1 MNKLNISINLLGLQG
16 ASLITSKAGTECVV
30 IDLSK
35 ARATKHANGKVYLN
49 LEAKENRDGVDRYG
63 NTHFV
68 AEPVTREERQ
78 EGLKLPIIGNGKVF
92 IFEKRPQGQ
101 QDAPKRQET
110 GKDEPEIHTDA
121 NGDDI
126 PW

>member
-1 MNKLNISINLLGLQG
+1 MNKLNLSINLLGLQG

-30 IDLSK
+30 IDLGK
-35 ARATKHANGKVYLN
+35 ARAKKHTNGKVYLN

-78 EGLKLPIIGNGKVF
+78 GGLKLPIIGNGKVF
-92 IFEKRPQGQ
+92 SFDKR

-110 GKDEPEIHTDA
+110 GKDDWQAAGGAPI
-121 NGDDI
+121 DDSEF
-126 PW
+126 PF

>member
-1 MNKLNISINLLGLQG
+1 MNKLNLSINLLGLQG

-30 IDLSK
+30 IDLNK
-35 ARATKHANGKVYLN
+35 ARAKKHQNGKVYLN

-68 AEPVTREERQ
+68 AEPVTRDERQ
-78 EGLKLPIIGNGKVF
+78 EGLKLPIIGNGKALF
-92 IFEKRPQGQ
+92 DFTKR

-110 GKDEPEIHTDA
+110 SNAAMPDDDG
-121 NGDDI
+121 GDI
-126 PW
+126 PF

>member
-30 IDLSK
+30 IDLSR

-68 AEPVTREERQ
+68 AEPTTKDERQ
-78 EGLKLPIIGNGKVF
+78 GGLKLPIIGNGKVF
-92 IFEKRPQGQ
+92 TFEKRPQGQ

-110 GKDEPEIHTDA
+110 AKAEPEIYTDA

-126 PW
+126 PF

>member
-1 MNKLNISINLLGLQG
+1 MNKLNLSINLLGLQG

-30 IDLSK
+30 IDLNK
-35 ARATKHANGKVYLN
+35 ARAKKHANGKVYLN
-49 LEAKENRDGVDRYG
+49 LEAVENKNGKDNYG

-92 IFEKRPQGQ
+92 SFDKGQG
-101 QDAPKRQET
+101 APKRQET
-110 GKDEPEIHTDA
+110 SNAAMPDDDG
-121 NGDDI
+121 GDI
-126 PW
+126 PF

>member
-1 MNKLNISINLLGLQG
+1 MNKLNLSINLLGLQG
-16 ASLITSKAGTECVV
+16 ASILEKNGTEYIV
-30 IDLSK
+30 INLDK

-63 NTHFV
+63 NTHFI
-68 AEPVTREERQ
+68 AEPTTRDERQ

-92 IFEKRPQGQ
+92 SFEKGTKGH
-101 QDAPKRQET
+101 QDAPKRQESGNAT
-110 GKDEPEIHTDA
+110 APEDD
-121 NGDDI
+121 GGDI

>member
-1 MNKLNISINLLGLQG
+1 MNKLNLSINLLGLQG
-16 ASLITSKAGTECVV
+16 ASILEKNGTEYVV
-30 IDLSK
+30 INLDK
-35 ARATKHANGKVYLN
+35 ARAKKHANGKVYLN

-68 AEPVTREERQ
+68 AEPVTRDERQ

-92 IFEKRPQGQ
+92 EFTKR

-110 GKDEPEIHTDA
+110 GKAVMPE
-121 NGDDI
+121 DDSEI

>member
-30 IDLSK
+30 IDLSR

-49 LEAKENRDGVDRYG
+49 LEARENRDGVDRYG

-68 AEPVTREERQ
+68 AEPVTKDERQ

-92 IFEKRPQGQ
+92 DFTKR
-101 QDAPKRQET
+101 QDAAKRQES
-110 GKDEPEIHTDA
+110 GNAAAPEDD
-121 NGDDI
+121 GGDI

>member
-1 MNKLNISINLLGLQG
+1 MNKLNLSINLLGLQG

-30 IDLSK
+30 IDLGK
-35 ARATKHANGKVYLN
+35 ARAKKHANGKVYLN

-68 AEPVTREERQ
+68 AEPVTKDERQ
-78 EGLKLPIIGNGKVF
+78 GGLKLPIIGNGKVF
-92 IFEKRPQGQ
+92 TFEKRPQGQ

-110 GKDEPEIHTDA
+110 AKSEPEIYTDA

-126 PW
+126 PF

>member
-1 MNKLNISINLLGLQG
+1 MNKLNLSINLLGLQG
-16 ASLITSKAGTECVV
+16 ASLITSKAGTECLV
-30 IDLSK
+30 IDLNK
-35 ARATKHANGKVYLN
+35 ARAKKHANGKVYLN

-68 AEPVTREERQ
+68 AEPVTRDERQ

-92 IFEKRPQGQ
+92 SFDKGAKGH

-110 GKDEPEIHTDA
+110 GKAAMPEDETE
-121 NGDDI
+121 I

>member
-30 IDLSK
+30 IDLSR

-68 AEPVTREERQ
+68 AEPTTKDERQ
-78 EGLKLPIIGNGKVF
+78 GGLKLPSIGNGKVF
-92 IFEKRPQGQ
+92 TFEKRPQGQ

-110 GKDEPEIHTDA
+110 AKAEPEIYTDA

-126 PW
+126 PF